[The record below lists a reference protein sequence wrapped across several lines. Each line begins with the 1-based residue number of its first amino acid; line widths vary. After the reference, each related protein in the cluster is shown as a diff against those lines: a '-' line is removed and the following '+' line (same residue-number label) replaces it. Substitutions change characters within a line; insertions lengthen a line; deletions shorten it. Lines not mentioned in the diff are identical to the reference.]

1 MVMIKRLVKL
11 IKREVLGFIV
21 IIIHG
26 YPDGSIGNRIRK
38 YYCYKKYQ
46 ILDILYIG
54 RNSRI
59 TSTDKL
65 IIGKNFILGEGAV
78 IENSNSNG
86 CYIGNF
92 VGIAR
97 GSYIR
102 TANHNFD
109 DIDVPWMH
117 QGHLAKKINYKNSVY
132 SIVIEDN
139 VWIGSNAI
147 LLSGAHI
154 GIGVIVSAG
163 SVVSSKIPEYSI
175 VSGNPARIIANR
187 KKIAHHKNKI
197 KEH

>member
-1 MVMIKRLVKL
+1 MIVKIVNL
-11 IKREVLGFIV
+11 IRKEVSEFIE
-21 IIIHG
+21 IIIIG
-26 YPDGSIGNRIRK
+26 YPSSGIGNRIRK
-38 YYCYKKYQ
+38 YYWYKKYQ
-46 ILDILYIG
+46 ILDISHIG
-54 RNSRI
+54 RGSKI
-59 TSTDKL
+59 TSTDRL
-65 IIGKNFILGEGAV
+65 SVGKNLVLGENVV
-78 IENSNSNG
+78 IENSNSHG
-86 CYIGNF
+86 CYIGDF

-97 GSYIR
+97 SSYIR